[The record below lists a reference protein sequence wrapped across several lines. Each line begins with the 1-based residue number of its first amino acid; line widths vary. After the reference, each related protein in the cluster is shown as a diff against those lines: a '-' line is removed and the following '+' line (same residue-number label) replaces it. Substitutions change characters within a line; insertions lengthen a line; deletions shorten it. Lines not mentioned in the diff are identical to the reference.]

1 MEYIE
6 SWQIWLIVA
15 AIFFIVEIF
24 SISFVFLCFCLGC
37 IASCLG
43 AYFGFGL
50 TVQVLLFSIVTFASF
65 FTVRPFMRKYA
76 FRKSSNVKTNSDA
89 LAGQKGRVTETIDL
103 SKNTGRVF
111 VYGDDWK
118 AMSENNQVIPENELI
133 EVVKVDS
140 STLIVK
146 QIKKENFL

>member
-1 MEYIE
+1 MD

-15 AIFFIVEIF
+15 AVFFIVEIF
-24 SISFVFLCFCLGC
+24 STTFVFLCFSLGC
-37 IASCLG
+37 VVSAVC
-43 AYFGFGL
+43 AYFGLGF
-50 TVQVLLFSIVTFASF
+50 TAQVLVFSIVTFISF
-65 FTVRPFMRKYA
+65 FTVRPLMKKYA

-89 LAGQKGRVTETIDL
+89 LTGQKGRVTETIDL

-118 AMSENNQVIPENELI
+118 AVSEDNQIITENELI
-133 EVVKVDS
+133 EVVEVDS

-146 QIKKENFL
+146 PLK